1 MYGEVLASRI
11 GLVYTNQGGGF
22 CHFQAG
28 VSHASV
34 SKTDKGHFSRK
45 QTLMSKNKDFLLR
58 TNEEFCRMQERTEL
72 LNAYAEQAQRQ
83 VDVIGELYAL
93 AQATEE
99 WVTSVQEKKKQWE
112 AKVRE
117 TDPLLAFLEFSSKL
131 KGADD

>member
-1 MYGEVLASRI
+1 MNLTDAICKTQFQGKYTISQFVVHQLIHYTHAMYGEVLASRI

-58 TNEEFCRMQERTEL
+58 TNEEFCRMQERIEL

-83 VDVIGELYAL
+83 VDVIGEL
-93 AQATEE
+93 
-99 WVTSVQEKKKQWE
+99 
-112 AKVRE
+112 
-117 TDPLLAFLEFSSKL
+117 
-131 KGADD
+131 